1 MKEQNTFATLRFKTR
16 FEDMH
21 PETIYVFYK
30 ARAYAWGE
38 NGRVVWRLGRTC
50 G

>member
-1 MKEQNTFATLRFKTR
+1 VKEHDTFAALRLKTR

-21 PETIYVFYK
+21 PETIDVIYK
-30 ARAYAWGE
+30 ARAYARWE

>member
-1 MKEQNTFATLRFKTR
+1 VEEQDALAALRFKTR
-16 FEDMH
+16 FEHMH
-21 PETIYVFYK
+21 PEAIDVFYK

-38 NGRVVWRLGRTC
+38 NGRIVWHLGGTR

>member
-1 MKEQNTFATLRFKTR
+1 LAALRLKTR
-16 FEDMH
+16 FEHMH
-21 PETIYVFYK
+21 PETVDVIYK
-30 ARAYAWGE
+30 TRAYAWGE